1 MASIETFLYCSRR
14 IAIVG
19 RGAVGTA
26 IYRSLEPYIS
36 ENDLKVD
43 CYHSENIDEVFG
55 KHYDLAIYAGVRAFK
70 GAAEANP
77 TADLMHILKAADTF
91 KRISASRKI
100 LISTIDAGLPDEEI
114 TAYGRNRRLLEE
126 LVSDSFA
133 KTRILRLPALFGS
146 TVTKNT
152 WYDMM
157 IGPENVKLNKSLE
170 DEINLEN
177 RPGERNINILSKTG
191 DASKFVWFNL
201 DTILEALARIID
213 LEKIHLAVS
222 YDDAYKD
229 GMLIR
234 HHSLKE
240 ILDYGDVH
248 QSHSYKSINYSTA
261 LTSQCV
267 MFIKTPIAIDE
278 VDHWKRVIKK

>member
-19 RGAVGTA
+19 RGAVGAA

-43 CYHSENIDEVFG
+43 CYHSENIDEIFD
-55 KHYDLAIYAGVRAFK
+55 KNYDLAIYAGVRAFK

-114 TAYGRNRRLLEE
+114 TAYGRNRRLLED

-152 WYDMM
+152 WHDMM

-213 LEKIHLAVS
+213 LEKIHLAAS
-222 YDDAYKD
+222 YDDTYKD

-240 ILDYGDVH
+240 MLGYGDVH

-261 LTSQCV
+261 LTSQRV

>member
-26 IYRSLEPYIS
+26 IYQSLEPYIG

-240 ILDYGDVH
+240 ILGYGDVH